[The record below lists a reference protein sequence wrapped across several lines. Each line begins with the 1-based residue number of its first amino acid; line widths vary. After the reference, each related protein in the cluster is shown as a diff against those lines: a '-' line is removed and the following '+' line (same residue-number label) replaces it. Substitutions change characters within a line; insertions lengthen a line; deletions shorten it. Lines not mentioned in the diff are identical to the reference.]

1 MHCSCKQNIYMNEN
15 STDHIVFHFLLVSKH
30 HSQSMQ
36 CQVTYYILVLLLLFL
51 GPVQKLVC
59 HL

>member
-1 MHCSCKQNIYMNEN
+1 MKEY
-15 STDHIVFHFLLVSKH
+15 STEHTVFLLVSKH

-36 CQVTYYILVLLLLFL
+36 CQVTYYILVLLVLFL
-51 GPVQKLVC
+51 GPIQKPVC